1 MDINSGISY
10 GVKKIKINLTRKD
23 SYDILVGFNCLKTL
37 GTLIKRLKLGD
48 NIFIITSPRIGGL
61 YLGALKAVLKKA
73 NFESV
78 KVKYLPDGEKN
89 KVFSKL
95 APFYRELAEFD
106 VVNKKLLIINLGGGV
121 IGDFGGFVA
130 SSYRRGVNY
139 IQIPTTLLAC
149 VDSGIGGKV
158 GVDFERL
165 KNYIGFFYQPKLVF
179 TDLSMLE
186 TLNMRER
193 RAGFAEII
201 KYGVISDLGLFQIIE
216 KNHDK
221 IINLNKKLIETVVDK
236 SYRIKAKIVEQDE
249 RDTKGIRA
257 ALNYGHTIGHAVE
270 ASSNYAYRHGEAIAI
285 GMACADDIAVKLRL
299 LKAKDAERIER
310 LIKNVKLPTRI
321 KNCRPNN
328 ILEKLSKDKKFING
342 KNRFILPVKIGKVII
357 REGIDNNLIRQ
368 VIKTRFQK

>member
-1 MDINSGISY
+1 M
-10 GVKKIKINLTRKD
+10 KKIKINLTRKD

-61 YLGALKAVLKKA
+61 YLGALKEVLKKA

-285 GMACADDIAVKLRL
+285 GMACADDIAVKLKL
-299 LKAKDAERIER
+299 LKADVAERIER

-321 KNCRPNN
+321 KNCRLDN